1 MFLLQVIRP
10 AGPPKPPPIVPLL
23 ETGTV
28 ESLNRNAIDTVVAAA
43 SLSPT
48 THNYAAA
55 TASDAFIIG
64 GNVATNTVTA
74 PFRGFNHCIRIT
86 SRFFGAQ

>member
-10 AGPPKPPPIVPLL
+10 AGPPKLPPIVPLL

-28 ESLNRNAIDTVVAAA
+28 ESFNRNAIDTVNAATK
-43 SLSPT
+43 LSPT
-48 THNYAAA
+48 TRDYAAA

-64 GNVATNTVTA
+64 RNVAANTVTA
-74 PFRGFNHCIRIT
+74 PFRGINWLLR
-86 SRFFGAQ
+86 R